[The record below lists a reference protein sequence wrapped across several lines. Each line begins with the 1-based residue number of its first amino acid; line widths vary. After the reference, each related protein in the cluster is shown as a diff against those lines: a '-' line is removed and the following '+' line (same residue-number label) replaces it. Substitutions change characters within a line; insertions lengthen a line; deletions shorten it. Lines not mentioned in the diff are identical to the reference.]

1 MRRTLALAVAG
12 GCLLALTASGTS
24 AANIVKNGSLE
35 DLRGKFTDT
44 RCNYMA
50 LHARSRAIARWT
62 VARATTG
69 ELAWGKRT
77 CDGYSAAKGAF
88 FLDLTGFGADSTNGA
103 IRQTLRT
110 RPGKHYR
117 FSIDVCS
124 CNDGSLGVKVGTN
137 TLSLSAGKPF
147 VVGSTSW
154 TRMTARFTGP
164 QDRTPVLKIK
174 NVTPGAQIV
183 VIDGVAIEGQHA

>member
-1 MRRTLALAVAG
+1 MRRTLALAVAC

-35 DLRGKFTDT
+35 DLKGKFADT

-50 LHARSRAIARWT
+50 LHARSRAIAKWT
-62 VARATTG
+62 VPPGTTG

-110 RPGKHYR
+110 RPGRHYR
-117 FSIDVCS
+117 FSIDVCT
-124 CNDGSLGVKVGTN
+124 CNDGSLAVKVGKK
-137 TLSLSAGKPF
+137 TLSLSPGHPF
-147 VVGSTSW
+147 VVGSASW
-154 TRMTARFTGP
+154 TPMTARFSGP
-164 QDRTPVLKIK
+164 RNIRPALKIK
-174 NVTPGAQIV
+174 NVTPGAQII
-183 VIDGVAIEGQHA
+183 VIDHVVIEGQ

>member
-12 GCLLALTASGTS
+12 GFLLALTASGTS

-35 DLRGKFTDT
+35 DLKGKFTDT

-50 LHARSRAIARWT
+50 LHARSRAIAQWT

-77 CDGYSAAKGAF
+77 CDGYSAARGAF
-88 FLDLTGFGADSTNGA
+88 FLDLSGFGADSTNGA
-103 IRQTLRT
+103 IRQTVRT
-110 RPGKHYR
+110 RPREALPLLDRRLHLQRRQPWRQGQPK
-117 FSIDVCS
+117 
-124 CNDGSLGVKVGTN
+124 
-137 TLSLSAGKPF
+137 TLSLSPGQPF

-154 TRMTARFTGP
+154 TPMTGDGSRGHGTS
-164 QDRTPVLKIK
+164 DRP
-174 NVTPGAQIV
+174 
-183 VIDGVAIEGQHA
+183 